1 MIIFP
6 TSTWNFNRYH
16 HFKDLTI
23 FFSRHSDLVAK
34 GDNVILFYHYWPLCQ
49 VGAVSHT
56 TLVTGFVELN
66 LRLFPVWK
74 PVICLV
80 IIRALKGFMAW
91 MLNHCLALYDELF
104 YLPSISFHF
113 MSYCMSPHWE
123 RNSNSSQQGVQSAL
137 LSPHAPAQLGRCWP
151 KSHRRAEKVGRKGWH
166 IVQESYQGATG
177 QRCSNLL
184 FMLTG

>member
-104 YLPSISFHF
+104 HISQVFPF
-113 MSYCMSPHWE
+113 TSWVIVWVPIGKGIAIPANREC
-123 RNSNSSQQGVQSAL
+123 SQPFSAPMPLLSLTGADPRAMGVQK
-137 LSPHAPAQLGRCWP
+137 R
-151 KSHRRAEKVGRKGWH
+151 
-166 IVQESYQGATG
+166 
-177 QRCSNLL
+177 
-184 FMLTG
+184 